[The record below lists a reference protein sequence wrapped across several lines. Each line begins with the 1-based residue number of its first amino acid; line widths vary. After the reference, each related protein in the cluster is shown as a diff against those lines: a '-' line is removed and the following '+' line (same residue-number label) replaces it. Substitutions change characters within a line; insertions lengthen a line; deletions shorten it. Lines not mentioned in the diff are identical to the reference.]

1 MNRCSRAFPVLLLL
15 VFVGVSWSCR
25 GKDDPPKPKTAT
37 PPASTSAAAPAPA
50 ATPTAAPA
58 PVGAGTPSA
67 AVTPAPA
74 APASGQASTDCCDV
88 VADPERKG
96 RLGRLVVKF
105 PDGTTPGNTRVDVYR
120 PGEQTSLAGGYG
132 SQMLD
137 LMPGTYEVEISRKR
151 ILGVMVEPAHDTR
164 VRVGVLRVT
173 ALANTRVDLLDA
185 KDQRA
190 LTGGFGTQEF
200 GLPVGS
206 IQVKVAGQTE
216 TVTITAGQITEF

>member
-1 MNRCSRAFPVLLLL
+1 MNRRVRAMIVMLLLS
-15 VFVGVSWSCR
+15 VVGMSWSCR
-25 GKDDPPKPKTAT
+25 RNEPPKPKTAT
-37 PPASTSAAAPAPA
+37 PPASTSAAAPAPTQ
-50 ATPTAAPA
+50 TPTATPA
-58 PVGAGTPSA
+58 PVGAVTPTA

-74 APASGQASTDCCDV
+74 APATSPPPTDCCDV

-105 PDGTTPGNTRVDVYR
+105 PDGTAPGNTRIDVYR
-120 PGEQTSLAGGYG
+120 PGELTSLTGGYG
-132 SQMLD
+132 NQILD

-151 ILGVMVEPAHDTR
+151 ILGVKVEPAHDTR

-185 KDQRA
+185 SDQRA

-200 GLPVGS
+200 GLPVGRV
-206 IQVKVAGQTE
+206 QVKVAGQTE
-216 TVTITAGQITEF
+216 TVTIVAGQVTEF